1 MSDMQRLYRIK
12 TMIQAR
18 KVVPT
23 KDFLHELEISLATF
37 KRDLSYLVDRMQAP
51 IKYDRTAGG
60 YIFTDPKAG
69 EKLEFPGLWF
79 NEKEATALVL
89 MQHLLSNLD
98 QGGLIGNQIEPL
110 MSIVDGL
117 LGREET
123 SSRELRKRIKVFGM
137 SARKNSLENFEEIG
151 NALLNRKRLHLTYYS
166 KDRDDITE
174 RDISPQR
181 MIYYRDN
188 WYVDAFCHLRKDLRN
203 FALDSVKKAIM
214 LEEKAHEVQ
223 DKTLHDFFADSYGI
237 FSGKV
242 AHTAKLRFTPK
253 KARWVSKET
262 WHGQQKAT
270 FDKNGY
276 YILEFGYNQ
285 DPELIM
291 EIMKHGAEVEVLE
304 PSELRDKVIEETTK
318 LLKQYK
324 KASSK

>member
-110 MSIVDGL
+110 MNIVDGL

-123 SSRELRKRIKVFGM
+123 SSKELGSVLR
-137 SARKNSLENFEEIG
+137 SL
-151 NALLNRKRLHLTYYS
+151 ACLH
-166 KDRDDITE
+166 
-174 RDISPQR
+174 
-181 MIYYRDN
+181 
-188 WYVDAFCHLRKDLRN
+188 A
-203 FALDSVKKAIM
+203 
-214 LEEKAHEVQ
+214 
-223 DKTLHDFFADSYGI
+223 KTH
-237 FSGKV
+237 
-242 AHTAKLRFTPK
+242 
-253 KARWVSKET
+253 
-262 WHGQQKAT
+262 
-270 FDKNGY
+270 
-276 YILEFGYNQ
+276 
-285 DPELIM
+285 
-291 EIMKHGAEVEVLE
+291 
-304 PSELRDKVIEETTK
+304 
-318 LLKQYK
+318 
-324 KASSK
+324 